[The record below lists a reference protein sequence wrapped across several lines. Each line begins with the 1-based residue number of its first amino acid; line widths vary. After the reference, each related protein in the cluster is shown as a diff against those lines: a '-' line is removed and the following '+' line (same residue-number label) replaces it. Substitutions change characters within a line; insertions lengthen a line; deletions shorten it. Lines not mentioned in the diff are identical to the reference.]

1 MIAKTEAKK
10 EYLLK
15 DCDFDI
21 RKPPLRF
28 VSKKN
33 PHNPRYG
40 DMKLYLKLQ
49 VSLSD
54 VASLTA

>member
-1 MIAKTEAKK
+1 M
-10 EYLLK
+10 K